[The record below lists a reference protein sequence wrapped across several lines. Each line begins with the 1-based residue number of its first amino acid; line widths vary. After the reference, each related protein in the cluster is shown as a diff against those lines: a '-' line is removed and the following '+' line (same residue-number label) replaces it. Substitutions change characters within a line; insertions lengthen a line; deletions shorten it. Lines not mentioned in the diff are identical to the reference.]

1 MKRKVLKRILVLIKE
16 KGFFIIKLRFSSDS
30 VSLTMRYIWMDELRR
45 FSADHECVSKNK
57 YFIDKLRQFQL
68 PNQNSFWFHCQ
79 QNLFITGDVSTWL
92 LDYNSSKEN
101 TAAVVNIYLLSV
113 GHFSSN
119 VDTWLEDI
127 IDYRYL
133 TIDRSVCS
141 IYRQYFC

>member
-1 MKRKVLKRILVLIKE
+1 MLIKE
-16 KGFFIIKLRFSSDS
+16 KVFKVFFIIKLRYSSDS
-30 VSLTMRYIWMDELRR
+30 VSLTIRYIWMDEMRR

-92 LDYNSSKEN
+92 LDYNSSEEK
-101 TAAVVNIYLLSV
+101 TAAVKHSTNVVNIYMLSV

>member
-1 MKRKVLKRILVLIKE
+1 MLIKE
-16 KGFFIIKLRFSSDS
+16 KVFKVFFIIELRCSSDS
-30 VSLTMRYIWMDELRR
+30 VSLTIRYIWMDEMRR

-101 TAAVVNIYLLSV
+101 TAAVVNIYLPHIPTRKVQSWKITQDIWH
-113 GHFSSN
+113 HFP
-119 VDTWLEDI
+119 WLF
-127 IDYRYL
+127 
-133 TIDRSVCS
+133 TKPNMTCGVP
-141 IYRQYFC
+141 